1 MKLLRSLFI
10 AGLVQVAALSA
21 AHAQSGLDQIKS
33 AGVFKIGTEGTYA
46 PFTFH
51 DASGQLTGFAFLSKK
66 SPPKV

>member
-33 AGVFKIGTEGTYA
+33 AGVFKIGTAADEM
-46 PFTFH
+46 
-51 DASGQLTGFAFLSKK
+51 
-66 SPPKV
+66 